1 MRTYPPAAH
10 IITGRSRWRWWRRRR
25 RRRREESRLAAID
38 SNAVFRRGGR

>member
-1 MRTYPPAAH
+1 MRNYTTAAH
-10 IITGRSRWRWWRRRR
+10 IINGRRRRWRRWRRR